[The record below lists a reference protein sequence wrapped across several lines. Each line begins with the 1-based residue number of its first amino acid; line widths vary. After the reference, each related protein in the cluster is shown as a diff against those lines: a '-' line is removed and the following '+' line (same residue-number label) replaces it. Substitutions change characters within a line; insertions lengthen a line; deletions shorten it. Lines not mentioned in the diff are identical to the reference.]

1 MNDFEFWKNWGTG
14 LTDKD
19 FANAFTALGI
29 LAARSRSRTI
39 AGSAI
44 SSPANMIMLENMV
57 YDSLSG
63 IGGYQQGPAGD
74 PLSLPWRFPSPNH
87 KISLGMLEYKLADL
101 NPFILANTWRNVA
114 VNLPSQDS
122 FPALRLRVL
131 NCPTEFMIRPLFRM
145 LLESDP
151 LNKSAY
157 IDYKFPYPEIHMK
170 WPLRFGFIPGNPA
183 ADILKFAHGLWPS
196 NQLSTLVEIGRE
208 NDNCDLLVFDGSVE
222 QLLMEVKRLPVSM
235 KCNLILIRGPFPSD
249 MAVFQELFGEITVRC
264 RNNGFVLVKEVADDK
279 RFAEILNDGILTNLS
294 HNIHLDT
301 AISMAFQKFAYGDS
315 PPWIFLSRSLANFR
329 LEKQMQAM
337 IRKIKMMPEPAKL
350 DIPRLSFGQVYFEP
364 PPNIQSLSELKTYLS
379 REQKNVTYFHEY
391 EGATG
396 LSEIN
401 EKLDAAVMPEEVHAA
416 RRERY
421 ISARTFQ
428 IKESQYV
435 EEKRAFL
442 TGVLSKVIMR
452 IGPPD
457 KKWVSNKTSFPVEK
471 LPPQKEA
478 WGLTVV
484 LGEPTHIKE
493 PLIRKIKLPK
503 DGPSTECE
511 FIFTPEEAVP
521 FEGRITVLHRGR
533 VIQTAVLKIPVVK
546 EADKM
551 PASDQMELTDLIP
564 VRVNLGNLEK
574 RRQFDLAFITN
585 HNSGNKPMMTGIGK
599 DHAWL
604 ANLEGCYGIT
614 NNINLL
620 LSDVAQKVKDYN
632 DGLKS
637 KKGENLLRELIFCGC
652 DLYDMLI
659 KKRLKTTVD
668 KEKFLQN
675 EYMQIITTNDSEQ
688 IIPFEFIYEHE
699 APDNDATLCDFWK
712 EGLSNGECR
721 ETCSKNFRKTMCPLG
736 FWGLSKVIER
746 QDVSSEEFSKDCPDY
761 IIQTESDDDQSPL
774 SIDGKCLVAA
784 STKVDATDL
793 DEVIK
798 SISKATGN
806 QPVKANNWS
815 EWETLVQE
823 NTPQLIVVMPHHAG
837 KETKAT
843 LEINEDTIIGVQ
855 IRESHVKKAGSDDT
869 PIVVLLGCDTTGSAM
884 KYGSFVQKFRLRGA
898 AIVIGTV
905 ASVFGKHAAKVA
917 NMLVAGLGE
926 ESDKNKRLGEVMR
939 AVKRKA
945 LLDGLIMSLCVV
957 AFGDADWKLSKKLK

>member
-1 MNDFEFWKNWGTG
+1 NWGTG

-39 AGSAI
+39 AGSGIA
-44 SSPANMIMLENMV
+44 SPADKLMLEKMV

-63 IGGYQQGPAGD
+63 IGGYQPGPSGD

-101 NPFILANTWRNVA
+101 NPLNLANTWQFTGL
-114 VNLPSQDS
+114 NLTFLP
-122 FPALRLRVL
+122 FMPRLRLQVL
-131 NCPTEFMIRPLFRM
+131 NYTVASMIRPWFR
-145 LLESDP
+145 LLSESDP
-151 LNKSAY
+151 IDKSAY
-157 IDYKFPYPEIHMK
+157 ISMKFPYPDIHMK
-170 WPLRFGFIPGNPA
+170 WPLRLGFIPGNNA
-183 ADILKFAHGLWPS
+183 GEIVEEARKHWPS
-196 NQLSTLVEIGRE
+196 NENSILVEIGRE
-208 NDNCDLLVFDGSVE
+208 NDNCDILVFDGTAE
-222 QLLMEVKRLPVSM
+222 ELLNDLKSLPVLM
-235 KCNLILIRGPFPSD
+235 KCNLFIIRGPFVEGSPD
-249 MAVFQELFGEITVRC
+249 FQNLIQNIAALSRA
-264 RNNGFVLVKEVADDK
+264 NGFVFIKEM
-279 RFAEILNDGILTNLS
+279 LNDLDFPRLLNCIVENLC
-294 HNIHLDT
+294 HNLHMDA
-301 AISMAFQKFAYGDS
+301 AISAGLKSYSNGGADHL
-315 PPWIFLSRSLANFR
+315 IFLSNALANFR
-329 LEKQMQAM
+329 LEHQMENM
-337 IRKIKMMPEPAKL
+337 IRMVKMLP
-350 DIPRLSFGQVYFEP
+350 
-364 PPNIQSLSELKTYLS
+364 LKTKFEIPMNTFNRLNIPAASNILDVSTFKSLLLNNKRQIKY
-379 REQKNVTYFHEY
+379 QHEGT
-391 EGATG
+391 GATG

-401 EKLDAAVMPEEVHAA
+401 KSLEEAIIPENVEVK

-421 ISARTFQ
+421 ISARTYQ
-428 IKESQYV
+428 MKEDNYE

-511 FIFTPEEAVP
+511 FIFTPLEAVP

-564 VRVNLGNLEK
+564 VRVNLGNLEE

-599 DHAWL
+599 DNAWL

-806 QPVKANNWS
+806 QPVKVNNWS

-869 PIVVLLGCDTTGSAM
+869 PIVALLGCDTTGSAM

-917 NMLVAGLGE
+917 NMLVVGLGE